1 MPRVIIT
8 VPDQTPQPY
17 RFLLDR
23 QAVQLGRG
31 SDNDIAINCAS
42 VSVRHAV
49 MERIEGGYQIRDHD
63 STNGS
68 KLNGARM
75 PIIPLS
81 DGLSVKLGDV
91 SFDFSLSD
99 EEKEELAREKP
110 PSEPES
116 TKEDLE
122 TVKQK
127 KPAKKPVKRSFVS
140 SETKDSTQGVL
151 MTVVFA
157 ILSALAFFIGLSIR
171 HEKDTEKSL
180 IKSIMD
186 KGNSKEEESA
196 SAPLAPEGPTAA
208 EVPK

>member
-17 RFLLDR
+17 RFQLDR

-42 VSVRHAV
+42 VSVHHAV
-49 MERIEGGYQIRDHD
+49 MERIEGGYQIRDLD

-68 KLNGARM
+68 KLDGARM
-75 PIIPLS
+75 PIIPLR

-99 EEKEELAREKP
+99 EEKEALSREKP
-110 PSEPES
+110 PTESEII
-116 TKEDLE
+116 KEDPD
-122 TVKQK
+122 TVKPK
-127 KPAKKPVKRSFVS
+127 KPVKKPVKRGYVP
-140 SETKDSTQGVL
+140 SETKDSTQGGL
-151 MTVVFA
+151 MIVVFA
-157 ILSALAFFIGLSIR
+157 ILAALAFFIGLSIR
-171 HEKDTEKSL
+171 HEKDTGQSL

-186 KGNSKEEESA
+186 KGKT
-196 SAPLAPEGPTAA
+196 TAA
-208 EVPK
+208 EPDSAPPAQESATPAEGQK

>member
-17 RFLLDR
+17 RFPLDR

-42 VSVRHAV
+42 VSVHHAV
-49 MERIEGGYQIRDHD
+49 MERIEGSYQIRDLD

-68 KLNGARM
+68 KLDGARM

-91 SFDFSLSD
+91 SFDFSISD
-99 EEKEELAREKP
+99 EEKEELAREKQP
-110 PSEPES
+110 TEPE
-116 TKEDLE
+116 TIKKDLE
-122 TVKQK
+122 TVKPK
-127 KPAKKPVKRSFVS
+127 KLAKKPLKPSNAS
-140 SETKDSTQGVL
+140 SETKDSTQGIL

-186 KGNSKEEESA
+186 KGSSKAEQSA
-196 SAPLAPEGPTAA
+196 SAPSPPEDTAA
-208 EVPK
+208 AELQK

>member
-42 VSVRHAV
+42 VSVHHAV
-49 MERIEGGYQIRDHD
+49 MERIEGGYQIRDLD

-68 KLNGARM
+68 KLDGARM
-75 PIIPLS
+75 PIIPLR

-99 EEKEELAREKP
+99 EEKEALSSEKP
-110 PSEPES
+110 PTESEII
-116 TKEDLE
+116 KEDPD
-122 TVKQK
+122 TVKPK
-127 KPAKKPVKRSFVS
+127 KPVKKPVKRGYVP
-140 SETKDSTQGVL
+140 SETKDSAQGAL
-151 MTVVFA
+151 MIVVFA
-157 ILSALAFFIGLSIR
+157 ILAALAFFIGLSIR
-171 HEKDTEKSL
+171 HEKDTGQSL

-186 KGNSKEEESA
+186 KGKT
-196 SAPLAPEGPTAA
+196 TAA
-208 EVPK
+208 EPAPAPPAQESATPAEGQK

>member
-42 VSVRHAV
+42 VSVHHAV
-49 MERIEGGYQIRDHD
+49 MERIEGGYQIRDLD

-68 KLNGARM
+68 KLDGARM
-75 PIIPLS
+75 PIIPLR

-99 EEKEELAREKP
+99 EEKEALAREKP
-110 PSEPES
+110 PADSEIV
-116 TKEDLE
+116 KEDPE
-122 TVKQK
+122 AVK
-127 KPAKKPVKRSFVS
+127 PKKPVKKSVKRSYAPT
-140 SETKDSTQGVL
+140 ETKDSAQGAL
-151 MTVVFA
+151 MIVVFA
-157 ILSALAFFIGLSIR
+157 ILAALAFFIGLSIR
-171 HEKDTEKSL
+171 HEKDTGQSL

-186 KGNSKEEESA
+186 KGKT
-196 SAPLAPEGPTAA
+196 TAA
-208 EVPK
+208 ESVPAPSSPEGATTAEGQK